1 MNSAGMSP
9 VSRTPRAPEW
19 SENDHVTI
27 WNRVEKRKVAGNAAP
42 LRRNLQKYLEKH
54 PECEVYT
61 TQNDGNIKNRKRRKS
76 ILSASNETVA
86 SVESS
91 VHVPIWNVK
100 EKRKIAGNAAP
111 LAKNLTSYLASHLD
125 AKVYDGQDMREGKVP
140 RRMTTVE
147 EVAFSGATT
156 DSNPENR
163 IPIDPWLSE
172 SVTSEEIISDGD
184 DWEAIHNNLRNWGGE
199 RNSDF
204 GMPETDVSM
213 CLTSLPA
220 LEAPEFDAS
229 VYV

>member
-1 MNSAGMSP
+1 MSP
-9 VSRTPRAPEW
+9 VSATTRSPEW
-19 SENDHVTI
+19 SENEHVTI

-54 PECEVYT
+54 PECEVYM

-76 ILSASNETVA
+76 TLSASNESVA

-100 EKRKIAGNAAP
+100 ENRKIAGNAAP
-111 LAKNLTSYLASHLD
+111 LAKNLTSYLASHPE
-125 AKVYDGQDMREGKVP
+125 AEVYDGQDMRKGKVP
-140 RRMTTVE
+140 RRMAVVE
-147 EVAFSGATT
+147 EVEVTGAMTE
-156 DSNPENR
+156 SNPENR

-172 SVTSEEIISDGD
+172 SVTSEEILSDD
-184 DWEAIHNNLRNWGGE
+184 DHWEAIHNNFNNWGAE

-204 GMPETDVSM
+204 GLPETDMSL
-213 CLTSLPA
+213 CFTSLQP

-229 VYV
+229 VYL